1 MRTATKGMIVQVI
14 SGEHAGKKAEV
25 LRGSTLD
32 GSGRARLRL
41 IRRKRKGPKSKGSKR
56 QPEQLELFTKSLRSL
71 RFVK

>member
-1 MRTATKGMIVQVI
+1 MRTATKGMIVQVV

-41 IRRKRKGPKSKGSKR
+41 VRRKGPKSKGKKGK
-56 QPEQLELFTKSLRSL
+56 PEQLELFTKSLRSL